1 MPTAWK
7 LRILLLAFCVA
18 TAAMP
23 TTGAARPV
31 AVSATPAD
39 QSLSNEQAQQTPKA
53 GSSADSEDSAEDES
67 APAALELDVSNDS
80 PLIRELYQATRE
92 TKEKTI
98 LEYLAQA
105 KKLVDD
111 GTDVKTTDAQ
121 GRTALHWAI
130 FGSSYNTKPSI
141 LVAYEE
147 IADALIGRGVD
158 INREDVYQDTALDYL
173 LYSPSFEIQTLLI
186 EHGATSGFLAASFH
200 FFVEQTQPVPK
211 TLAAA
216 VSLSRKADLAPGQTL
231 SVRLNSPVY
240 SDRSRTGDPITATVT
255 YPLCKNGEQMSCN
268 PGELLIPPG
277 TAINGTILFAQK
289 APDKYS
295 RPRLVLDFSN
305 ILHKDGGK
313 SPLYARVLDV
323 DNARETVRNNEILG
337 IIQPHA
343 SSKLSI
349 AMAALGATNPIAG
362 YTIKSVQ
369 TVYGLS
375 IRREILFPAGT
386 DIQIQIV
393 RPSMLKQKEV
403 WAGWPRLP
411 VDVQLQQLVA
421 AAPLRT
427 HTPNKT
433 PSDPTNLM
441 FLGARQQLIAAFG
454 EAGWFAPDDLGV
466 KSALKTAQA
475 TLRQSGY
482 SSAPVSSLLVA
493 GRPPD
498 LVFQKSLDTFAKRH
512 HLRIWKLT
520 QTYNGQEV
528 WVGAATHDIATMNS
542 RGGSKWSHR
551 IDPHVDRERDW
562 VETDLLFVG
571 TGVAYADVERPAAL
585 KKLAN
590 ATGDE
595 IVTDGKMTVVQL
607 ATPQKP
613 SDGKIVLTPR

>member
-1 MPTAWK
+1 MLIARK
-7 LRILLLAFCVA
+7 VKILLLACCVI
-18 TAAMP
+18 AAMP
-23 TTGAARPV
+23 TTGAARPF
-31 AVSATPAD
+31 AVNATPAGEPLPD
-39 QSLSNEQAQQTPKA
+39 GQEQQSAKSESK
-53 GSSADSEDSAEDES
+53 ADSEEEAEDES
-67 APAALELDVSNDS
+67 APAALELDVSNSS

-92 TKEKTI
+92 TKEKEI
-98 LEYLAQA
+98 LEHLANAQ
-105 KKLVDD
+105 KLLED
-111 GTDVKTTDAQ
+111 GADLKATDAQ
-121 GRTALHWAI
+121 GRTALHWTI
-130 FGSSYNTKPSI
+130 FGSSYNVKTSI
-141 LVAYEE
+141 LVAYEQ
-147 IADALIGRGVD
+147 IADALITRGVD

-186 EHGATSGFLAASFH
+186 ENGATSGFLAASFH
-200 FFVEQTQPVPK
+200 FFIEQAQTPPK

-231 SVRLNSPVY
+231 SVRLNTPVY
-240 SDRSRTGDPITATVT
+240 SDRSRTGDPISATVT

-305 ILHKDGGK
+305 VLHKSGGK

-343 SSKLSI
+343 SNKLSI

-362 YTIKSVQ
+362 YTLKSVQ

-375 IRREILFPAGT
+375 IRREIQFPAGT
-386 DIQIQIV
+386 DMQIQVV
-393 RPSMLKQKEV
+393 RPSMLKQKEE
-403 WAGWPRLP
+403 WTGWPRLP
-411 VDVQLQQLVA
+411 VDARLQQLVA

-427 HTPNKT
+427 QTPNKT

-441 FLGARQQLIAAFG
+441 FLGTQEQVMAAFG
-454 EAGWFAPDDLGV
+454 EAGWYAPDDLGV

-475 TLRQSGY
+475 TLRKSGY
-482 SSAPVSSLLVA
+482 SSGPVSTLLVA
-493 GRPPD
+493 ERPPD
-498 LVFQKSLDTFAKRH
+498 LVFQKSLDTFAMRH

-528 WVGAATHDIATMNS
+528 WVAAATHDIDTTNS
-542 RGGSKWSHR
+542 RAGSKWSHR

-571 TGVAYADVERPAAL
+571 TAVAYAEVDRPHAL
-585 KKLAN
+585 RALSN
-590 ATGDE
+590 ATGDQ
-595 IVTDGKMTVVQL
+595 IVTDGKMSVVQL
-607 ATPQKP
+607 ATAKKP
-613 SDGKIVLTPR
+613 ADGQIVLKRR